1 MRFEK
6 YSARLGIQHE
16 DIRSPNIFCS
26 QEHDE
31 VISSIL
37 NERPRFVE
45 EHFKNYQ
52 QIGKDSEALEPQK
65 KSVDQGAQIEEGP

>member
-6 YSARLGIQHE
+6 CSARLRIQHK
-16 DIRSPNIFCS
+16 DIRSPNIFWS
-26 QEHDE
+26 QEYNE

-52 QIGKDSEALEPQK
+52 QIGKDSRK
-65 KSVDQGAQIEEGP
+65 KKGVDQGAQKEEGP